1 MRKSSEIADVQVGH
15 NVACCVS
22 MLVDWLE
29 WFGVDSEA
37 KKYGALSGE
46 TGQLSIQV
54 AKDLRSLVVWTANL
68 P

>member
-1 MRKSSEIADVQVGH
+1 
-15 NVACCVS
+15 